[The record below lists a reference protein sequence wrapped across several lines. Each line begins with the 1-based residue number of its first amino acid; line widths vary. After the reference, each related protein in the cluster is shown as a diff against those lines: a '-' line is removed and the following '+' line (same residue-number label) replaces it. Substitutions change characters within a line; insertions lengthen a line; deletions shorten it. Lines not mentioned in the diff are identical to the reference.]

1 MKNVYIHPTALVET
15 EEIGEGTNI
24 WAFAHVMEG
33 ARIGKNC
40 NIGDHCFVESGAV
53 VGNDATVK
61 NGNMLWEG
69 VTIEDGV
76 FVGPHVFFT
85 NDLYPRTRWLPQT
98 RLRYAEDR
106 TWLSPTLVKQ
116 GASLG
121 AGAILLAGITIG
133 DYAMVGLGAVVLKDV
148 LPYVLVRGNPARA
161 SGWVCQCGKPLRFDD
176 ESTVCATCG
185 LTFRQED
192 GSVRC
197 LDGQKS

>member
-1 MKNVYIHPTALVET
+1 MKNVKIHPQALLET

-40 NIGDHCFVESGAV
+40 NIGDHCFVE
-53 VGNDATVK
+53 
-61 NGNMLWEG
+61 
-69 VTIEDGV
+69 
-76 FVGPHVFFT
+76 
-85 NDLYPRTRWLPQT
+85 
-98 RLRYAEDR
+98 
-106 TWLSPTLVKQ
+106 
-116 GASLG
+116 LG

-148 LPYVLVRGNPARA
+148 PPYVLVRGNPARA
-161 SGWVCQCGKPLRFDD
+161 SGWVCRCGKPLRFDH
-176 ESTVCATCG
+176 ETTVCATCG
-185 LTFRQED
+185 LAFRQED

>member
-1 MKNVYIHPTALVET
+1 MKNVKIHPQALLET
-15 EEIGEGTNI
+15 EEIGEGTSI

-53 VGNDATVK
+53 VGNDVTVK

-98 RLRYAEDR
+98 RSRYAADR

-148 LPYVLVRGNPARA
+148 PPYVLVRGNPARA
-161 SGWVCQCGKPLRFDD
+161 SGWVCRCGKPLRFDH
-176 ESTVCATCG
+176 ETTVCATCG
-185 LTFRQED
+185 LAFRQED
-192 GSVRC
+192 GSIRC
-197 LDGQKS
+197 LDAQKS